1 MKHSTKRRCTF
12 FLVLMMLLFSIIT
25 VLTGCAEEDSTK
37 AVYQSNIEVKDQTP
51 EFYVNDYGN
60 IFSYDQKAEIQKR
73 AVALNEDY
81 NGIQL
86 VLTTL
91 ESLEGNSV
99 EKYATAMYNK
109 FGIGKKD
116 MGVLILFSSGDRK
129 VRIEVGRGME
139 AYMTDADAGK
149 LIDDYAIDYLKNDQ
163 FAEGLISLQKA
174 VITFI
179 KDNVPV
185 DWNSDAE
192 ATQPVESISDKTQV
206 ADGTSKAVPATVNN
220 DIANTENKQDTTK
233 QSDFDFSFI
242 FLMIVIV
249 VPYAV
254 VLGLLYSSRKANRK
268 LKKNNEDIAT
278 ENSLR
283 VDQYERSIQGLEREA
298 WDKKAEYQKRC
309 EEYERKLKISSHQIN
324 ELKRIIAIMQETHA
338 RAIALHP
345 QLEDEIIEM
354 VENEFKDEAKA
365 VDEVIQKALTK
376 STDKDNVEVFGKAI
390 EKYNSTSLEA
400 RKYVKSN
407 VETLNKRYEQSCE
420 LRREFQRVQK
430 EKADKKAAKEA
441 YDEMKRIATGIKGN
455 NSNYK
460 TLVKANNLYLGLSK
474 EQQRFFPDDN
484 WLKKFYREFGVA
496 ERDHGNYEKAKET
509 EKAVREIVDS
519 VGTPDE
525 HDIDKLKRA
534 IRMYNSLSSS
544 ERVYFDQSVYE
555 NARRKLS
562 KAKEDH
568 EEHERRRKRDD
579 DDHSGGGFYGGSGSF
594 SGFGGSIGG
603 SGGISNGGGAS
614 RGF

>member
-1 MKHSTKRRCTF
+1 MKHLIKKRYAS
-12 FLVLMMLLFSIIT
+12 LLIVVLLLFGIIT
-25 VLTGCAEEDSTK
+25 ALTGCMNEDSTND
-37 AVYQSNIEVKDQTP
+37 VYQSDIKVKDATS

-60 IFSYDQKAEIQKR
+60 ILSSEQRTELVKR
-73 AVALNEDY
+73 AKALNEDY

-86 VLTTL
+86 VITTL
-91 ESLEGNSV
+91 ESLDGYSIE
-99 EKYATAMYNK
+99 EYATAMYNK
-109 FGIGKKD
+109 FGIGTKD
-116 MGVLILFSSGDRK
+116 MGALILFSSGDRQ

-139 AYMTDADAGK
+139 EYMTDADAGA
-149 LIDDYAIDYLKNDQ
+149 LIDEYAIDYFKNDQ
-163 FAEGLISLQKA
+163 FADGIVALQKA
-174 VITFI
+174 VVTFI
-179 KDNVPV
+179 KNEVPV
-185 DWNSDAE
+185 EWNSASGDE
-192 ATQPVESISDKTQV
+192 Q
-206 ADGTSKAVPATVNN
+206 TSKNTSDVAQSIDESVNTVQAVDNSDVKNSS
-220 DIANTENKQDTTK
+220 IADE
-233 QSDFDFSFI
+233 QSDSGLPMLFWMF
-242 FLMIVIV
+242 VIV
-249 VPYAV
+249 VPYGIA
-254 VLGLLYSSRKANRK
+254 LGLLYSSVKKYKVLRRK
-268 LKKNNEDIAT
+268 NEEMVN
-278 ENSLR
+278 ENS
-283 VDQYERSIQGLEREA
+283 VQIKHYKYTIDEMEQDA
-298 WDKKAEYQKRC
+298 WDIKAEYQKKYND
-309 EEYERKLKISSHQIN
+309 YEKKLKNCQREKD
-324 ELKRIIAIMQETHA
+324 ELKKLIEKMQETHA
-338 RAIALHP
+338 RAIVLHP

-420 LRREFQRVQK
+420 FRREFQRVQK
-430 EKADKKAAKEA
+430 EKADKKAAQEA
-441 YDEMKRIATGIKGN
+441 YNQMKRIASGVKGDR
-455 NSNYK
+455 SNYK
-460 TLVKANNLYLGLSK
+460 TLAKANNLYLGLSK
-474 EQQRFFPDDN
+474 AQQRFFPDDN
-484 WLKKFYREFGVA
+484 WLRGFYREFGVA

-579 DDHSGGGFYGGSGSF
+579 DDHFGGGFYGGSGSF
-594 SGFGGSIGG
+594 GGFGGSIGG

>member
-25 VLTGCAEEDSTK
+25 VLAGCAEEDSTK

-60 IFSYDQKAEIQKR
+60 IFSNNQKAEIQKR

-139 AYMTDADAGK
+139 AYMTDADAGS
-149 LIDDYAIDYLKNDQ
+149 LLDDYAIDYFKKDQ
-163 FAEGLISLQKA
+163 FAEGLINLQKA

-179 KDNVPV
+179 EDKVPI
-185 DWNSDAE
+185 DWNSDSE
-192 ATQPVESISDKTQV
+192 AVQSSENDSKDAQV
-206 ADGTSKAVPATVNN
+206 AEES
-220 DIANTENKQDTTK
+220 ANVVQTTDNTNVK
-233 QSDFDFSFI
+233 DSETASEKKSDSGIPFI
-242 FLMIVIV
+242 FWMIVIV
-249 VPYAV
+249 VA
-254 VLGLLYSSRKANRK
+254 YSIPIGYLCSLVEKNRK
-268 LKKNNEDIAT
+268 LKKANEDIVT

-309 EEYERKLKISSHQIN
+309 EGYERELKASAHQIK
-324 ELKRIIAIMQETHA
+324 ELQRIIAIMQETHA

-365 VDEVIQKALTK
+365 VDDVIQKALTK
-376 STDKDNVEVFGKAI
+376 STDKDNVELFGKAI

-400 RKYVKSN
+400 RKYVKGD
-407 VETLNKRYEQSCE
+407 VEALKRRYEQSCE

-484 WLKKFYREFGVA
+484 WLREFYRGFGVA
-496 ERDHGNYEKAKET
+496 ERDHSDYEKAKKT
-509 EKAVREIVDS
+509 EKTIKEIVDS

-544 ERVYFDQSVYE
+544 ERKYFDKGVYE
-555 NARRKLS
+555 SARRKLS
-562 KAKEDH
+562 KAEEDH
-568 EEHERRRKRDD
+568 DERERRRRRDD
-579 DDHSGGGFYGGSGSF
+579 DDYFGGGFYGGSGSF
-594 SGFGGSIGG
+594 GGSISG

>member
-1 MKHSTKRRCTF
+1 MKHSTKRRCTS
-12 FLVLMMLLFSIIT
+12 FLILIMLIFSIIT
-25 VLTGCAEEDSTK
+25 VLTGCAKEDSTK

-60 IFSYDQKAEIQKR
+60 IFSNNQKAEIQKR

-91 ESLEGNSV
+91 ESLDGNSV

-129 VRIEVGRGME
+129 IRIEVGRGME

-149 LIDDYAIDYLKNDQ
+149 LIDDYAIEYLKNNQ

-179 KDNVPV
+179 KDKVPA
-185 DWNSDAE
+185 DWDSDSE
-192 ATQPVESISDKTQV
+192 TTQSVESISDKTQV
-206 ADGTSKAVPATVNN
+206 AEGTSKTVPATVNN

-233 QSDFDFSFI
+233 QSDSDFSFI

-254 VLGLLYSSRKANRK
+254 VLDLLYSSVKAYRK
-268 LKKNNEDIAT
+268 LRKKNEDIAT

-309 EEYERKLKISSHQIN
+309 EGYERELKASAHQIK

-354 VENEFKDEAKA
+354 VENEFKDEAKV
-365 VDEVIQKALTK
+365 VDDVIQKALTM

-430 EKADKKAAKEA
+430 EKADKKAAQEA
-441 YDEMKRIATGIKGN
+441 YDQMKRIASGVKGDR
-455 NSNYK
+455 SNYK

-484 WLKKFYREFGVA
+484 WLREFYREFGVA

-544 ERVYFDQSVYE
+544 ERVYFDKSVYE

-594 SGFGGSIGG
+594 GGFGGSIGG

>member
-1 MKHSTKRRCTF
+1 MKHSTKRRCAS
-12 FLVLMMLLFSIIT
+12 FLILIMLVFSIVT
-25 VLTGCAEEDSTK
+25 VFTGCTEGDSTK
-37 AVYQSNIEVKDQTP
+37 DVYQSDIKVKDQTP
-51 EFYVNDYGN
+51 EFYINDYGN
-60 IFSYDQKAEIQKR
+60 IFSDEQKAEIQKR

-109 FGIGKKD
+109 FGIGEKD

-139 AYMTDADAGK
+139 AYMTDADAGS
-149 LIDDYAIDYLKNDQ
+149 LLDDYAIDYFKKDQ
-163 FAEGLISLQKA
+163 FAEGLINLQKA

-179 KDNVPV
+179 EDKVPI
-185 DWNSDAE
+185 DWNSDSETVQSSENDSKDA
-192 ATQPVESISDKTQV
+192 QV
-206 ADGTSKAVPATVNN
+206 AEES
-220 DIANTENKQDTTK
+220 ANVVQITDNTNVKDSETASEK
-233 QSDFDFSFI
+233 SDSGIPFI
-242 FLMIVIV
+242 FWMIVIV
-249 VPYAV
+249 VA
-254 VLGLLYSSRKANRK
+254 YSIPIGYLCSLVEKNRK
-268 LKKNNEDIAT
+268 LKKANEDIAT

-283 VDQYERSIQGLEREA
+283 IDRYERSIHDLEREA
-298 WDKKAEYQKRC
+298 WDKKTEYQKRFAG
-309 EEYERKLKISSHQIN
+309 YERELKASAHQIK
-324 ELKRIIAIMQETHA
+324 ELQRIIAIMQETHA

-365 VDEVIQKALTK
+365 VDDVIQKALTK
-376 STDKDNVEVFGKAI
+376 STDKDNVELFGKAI

-400 RKYVKSN
+400 RKYVN
-407 VETLNKRYEQSCE
+407 GDVEALKRRYEQSCE

-460 TLVKANNLYLGLSK
+460 TSVKANNLYLGLSK
-474 EQQRFFPDDN
+474 EQQRFFQDDN
-484 WLKKFYREFGVA
+484 WLREFYREFGVA
-496 ERDHGNYEKAKET
+496 ERDHSDYEKAKKT
-509 EKAVREIVDS
+509 EKTIKEIVDS

-544 ERVYFDQSVYE
+544 ERKYFDKGVYE
-555 NARRKLS
+555 SARRKLS
-562 KAKEDH
+562 KAEEDH
-568 EEHERRRKRDD
+568 DERERRRRRDD
-579 DDHSGGGFYGGSGSF
+579 DDHFGGGFYGGSGSF